1 MPIKLNVGAAR
12 KISDEKYGSRGAS
25 VNLELE
31 LESALILDTA
41 KLQERI
47 RHLFGLV
54 QQSLTE
60 ELNARRDGQVQPRAS
75 DKQPTVSNG
84 HKQDGT
90 TRLATPKQIKALYA
104 IARQRGFDLK
114 EVLRDRFNL
123 ERPEQF
129 TLQQASDLIT
139 ALKSGSDDAAA

>member
-12 KISDEKYGSRGAS
+12 KISDENYGSRGAS

-60 ELNARRDGQVQPRAS
+60 ELHASRDGQVQPRAS
-75 DKQPTVSNG
+75 EKQPTMPND
-84 HKQDGT
+84 HKQPGA

-104 IARQRGFDLK
+104 IARQRGFDLN

-139 ALKSGSDDAAA
+139 ALKSGSEDAAA